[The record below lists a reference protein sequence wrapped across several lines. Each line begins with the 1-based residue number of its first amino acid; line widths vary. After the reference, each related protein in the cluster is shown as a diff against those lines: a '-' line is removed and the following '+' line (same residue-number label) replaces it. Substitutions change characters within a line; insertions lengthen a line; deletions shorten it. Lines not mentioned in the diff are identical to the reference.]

1 MNYER
6 QAQEAA
12 DLTRLP
18 HFVITFASGYR
29 TLTTQPDAWINLG
42 GKVKSIEQYRP
53 TPSPKIQW
61 LTVMA
66 WSLGALWCVLVW
78 AAVFYTLFR
87 IF

>member
-29 TLTTQPDAWINLG
+29 TLTTQPGAWINLG
-42 GKVKSIEQYRP
+42 GEVKSVEQF
-53 TPSPKIQW
+53 TPVKPHINW
-61 LTVMA
+61 LRVFVFA
-66 WSLGALWCVLVW
+66 GVILWSLLVW
-78 AAVFYTLFR
+78 AAVIEFVMRVL
-87 IF
+87 